1 MSIIPTK
8 FWRETKLRN
17 QLLEGANTPASNALL
32 PCFRRLA
39 QEHLRFEVA
48 EGLLSLG
55 AKNSWRLSPKGS
67 TRCWS
72 PQPFVRGINRSGHKV
87 APVGS
92 PLLLPQGGGGTT
104 QREGGGQ
111 KMVTSQAGADRSD
124 LPLPR
129 AQEEPGEVSGTGAAE
144 QPRGTTTRLRGIRR
158 QRLPGREHGGAA
170 RGDLGGTTAHRR
182 DRKSVV

>member
-1 MSIIPTK
+1 M
-8 FWRETKLRN
+8 
-17 QLLEGANTPASNALL
+17 
-32 PCFRRLA
+32 
-39 QEHLRFEVA
+39 
-48 EGLLSLG
+48 
-55 AKNSWRLSPKGS
+55 
-67 TRCWS
+67 
-72 PQPFVRGINRSGHKV
+72 

-92 PLLLPQGGGGTT
+92 PLLVPQGGGGT

-170 RGDLGGTTAHRR
+170 GGTWGGRLHIAAPPAPRNRR
-182 DRKSVV
+182 IRRGKGKKETENLRAGERSGNGRG